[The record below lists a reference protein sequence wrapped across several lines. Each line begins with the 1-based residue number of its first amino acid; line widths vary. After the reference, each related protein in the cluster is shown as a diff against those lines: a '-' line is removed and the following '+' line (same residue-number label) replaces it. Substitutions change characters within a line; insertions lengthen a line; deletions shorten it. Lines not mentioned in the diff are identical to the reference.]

1 MAYGCIGL
9 KCFHILGAG
18 AGAMLG
24 LRKFR
29 EENGGEPKPAWQVF
43 KAAGTETEEACFSR
57 YLEYLGLD
65 GWEEIMYDEDLI
77 D

>member
-1 MAYGCIGL
+1 
-9 KCFHILGAG
+9 
-18 AGAMLG
+18 MLG

-65 GWEEIMYDEDLI
+65 GWEEIMYDEDVI